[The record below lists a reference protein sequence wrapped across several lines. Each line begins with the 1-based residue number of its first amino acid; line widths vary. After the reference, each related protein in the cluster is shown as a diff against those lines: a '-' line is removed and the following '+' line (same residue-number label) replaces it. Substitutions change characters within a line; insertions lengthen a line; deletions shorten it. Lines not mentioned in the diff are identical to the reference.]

1 MRELA
6 ILSGMYKLRS
16 QSFRPATTTTC
27 RRQVLIPIARQ
38 LTLGLL
44 EVVLTLVAHLHILAV
59 PGLQGDQ
66 EDVEE
71 GDTKHSEAIARYV
84 RIPQLG
90 TQAAKGVEET

>member
-1 MRELA
+1 M
-6 ILSGMYKLRS
+6 
-16 QSFRPATTTTC
+16 
-27 RRQVLIPIARQ
+27 ARH

-71 GDTKHSEAIARYV
+71 GDTKHSKAIAS
-84 RIPQLG
+84 
-90 TQAAKGVEET
+90 

>member
-1 MRELA
+1 M
-6 ILSGMYKLRS
+6 
-16 QSFRPATTTTC
+16 
-27 RRQVLIPIARQ
+27 
-38 LTLGLL
+38 
-44 EVVLTLVAHLHILAV
+44 VLTSVAHLHILAV

-71 GDTKHSEAIARYV
+71 GDTKHSKAIARYV